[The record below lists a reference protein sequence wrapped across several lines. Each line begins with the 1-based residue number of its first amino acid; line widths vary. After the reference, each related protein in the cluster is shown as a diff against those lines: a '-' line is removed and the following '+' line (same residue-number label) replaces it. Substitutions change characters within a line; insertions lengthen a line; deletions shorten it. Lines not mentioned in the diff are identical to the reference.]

1 MERKM
6 KSVRHRCFIKAI
18 RHAVSLTTVALVV
31 FFTCFTCT
39 FFYSDAAAES
49 SAPSRTIDL
58 VYDDSGSMIINEN
71 GDYVDTWCQAK
82 YALEVF
88 AAMLGENDT
97 MNVFVMSEFED
108 SSTGKPKLTLKGS
121 AGSKKNVSEVHN
133 MITSDGNTP
142 FNAVR
147 AAENHLKEA
156 KADEKWLVVL
166 TDGEF
171 EDGKMP
177 QSEIDDFF
185 SQKPEDMKVM
195 YLGMGAAAGSISA
208 KPDNDIYYEKAQ
220 NNSEIL
226 QKLTD
231 IGKQVFNRDRLTI
244 SSGNSISFDIPMK
257 ELIVFAQGENVSI
270 KGLKNKEGKTI
281 SSTGDPVT
289 VKNSEK
295 ATSSNHFDED
305 KIIIDKSLK
314 GSIATFATTLPEGTY
329 TIEAS
334 GAKTIE
340 VYYQPDVDIIASL
353 RQGDEEVTNLSDL
366 EAGEYTI
373 DFSLVKGGTEEKIG
387 DSKLLGKVD
396 YEAYVTNND
405 VLHDKRY
412 KSGDTI
418 VIDEGPLSIDA
429 TAHYLGYH
437 TVQTHLDYSIYKDK
451 ELGFTTFDDFIHTI
465 TSKGF
470 SDDLPTKVA
479 VTVNGKKPTEE
490 QWNNMD
496 IPKLKMKKKPG
507 FSLGDFRIEKSDDLG
522 IYNLYPSNPSGKL
535 SGKTY
540 QDVDLVLSYEG
551 TVGNE
556 TWAGED
562 TVTVK
567 IQDNRNW
574 LSKHLRILII
584 GSILGALLALILGYI
599 PGIKHYLPKKL
610 KKRPMVTSKKI
621 GSYER
626 PPKPTNGDFQKNQL
640 YTFLPYVAEK
650 GVIRYVPKGIAGA
663 PKLQVKGSKGRRME
677 ITNVRDFAKKKNIT
691 FDGER
696 ADRLFEE
703 PRNQKKFV
711 ASSGLTMTAEINGI
725 KYTCSLNE

>member
-1 MERKM
+1 M
-6 KSVRHRCFIKAI
+6 KSVNNRYLIDPI
-18 RHAVSLTTVALVV
+18 RKILSKIIIVLTII
-31 FFTCFTCT
+31 FMCFTGSFVLT
-39 FFYSDAAAES
+39 DAAAET
-49 SAPSRTIDL
+49 SAPSRVIDL
-58 VYDDSGSMIINEN
+58 VYDDSGSMIVNDK

-88 AAMLGENDT
+88 AGMLGENDT
-97 MNVFVMSEFED
+97 MNVFVMSDFETD
-108 SSTGKPKLTLKGS
+108 ASGKPMLTLKGS
-121 AGSKKNVSEVHN
+121 SGAKKNVSKVHN

-147 AAENHLKEA
+147 AAESHLKDTE
-156 KADEKWLVVL
+156 ADEKWLVVL

-195 YLGMGAAAGSISA
+195 YLGMGAAAGSITA
-208 KPDNDIYYEKAQ
+208 KPDNDIFYEKAE
-220 NNSEIL
+220 NNNEIL

-231 IGKQVFNRDRLTI
+231 IGKQVFNRDRLNVGSDNT
-244 SSGNSISFDIPMK
+244 ISFDIPMK

-270 KGLKNKEGKTI
+270 NGLKGKGGKTI
-281 SSTGDPVT
+281 GSTGDPVT
-289 VKNSEK
+289 VKNSDK

-305 KIIIDKSLK
+305 KILIDKTLK
-314 GSIATFATTLPEGTY
+314 GSIATFDQSLKEGKY
-329 TIEAS
+329 TIDVS

-353 RQGDEEVTNLSDL
+353 KQGDEEVTNLSDL

-373 DFSLVKGGTEEKIG
+373 DFALVKGGTEEKIG
-387 DSKLLGKVD
+387 DSKLLGKVE
-396 YEAYVTNND
+396 YEAYVTNNGT
-405 VLHDKRY
+405 LHDKAY

-418 VIDEGPLSIDA
+418 TIDEGPLSIDA

-451 ELGFTTFDDFIHTI
+451 EIGFTVADDTIHTI
-465 TSKGF
+465 TNKGF

-479 VTVNGKKPTEE
+479 VTVNGEKPTEE

-496 IPKLKMKKKPG
+496 LPALKYKKKPK
-507 FSLGDFRIEKSDDLG
+507 FKLGDFRIEKSDELG

-540 QDVDLVLSYEG
+540 SDVNLVLTYEG
-551 TVGNE
+551 NVGNE
-556 TWAGED
+556 TWAGKD
-562 TVTVK
+562 TIPVR

-574 LSKHLRILII
+574 FTKHLRIILF
-584 GSILGALLALILGYI
+584 GSVFGAILALILGYI
-599 PGIKHYLPKKL
+599 PGIKYYLPKKL

-626 PPKPTNGDFQKNQL
+626 PPKPTNGNFEKNRL
-640 YTFLPYVAEK
+640 YTFLPYVSEK
-650 GVIRYVPKGIAGA
+650 GTIRYVPKGIAGA

-677 ITNVRDFAKKKNIT
+677 ITNIKDFAKKKNIT